1 MSKIIPA
8 TLIALAVSSLCHAE
22 VDAPYGRLPMA
33 FEANRGQTDPAVHF
47 LARGQGYGLY
57 LTADEAVL
65 SLRAPSSQSDTVV
78 RMQIAGV
85 SRHARI
91 SGADELTGV
100 SNYFVGND
108 PGQWHTNIP
117 NYAKVKYSGVYPGVD
132 LVYYGNQ
139 QSLEYDFVV
148 APGANPNAIALDFKG
163 VQGLKVSEA
172 GDLILVT
179 GNGDLVQHKPV
190 IYQNVAGQRR
200 VIDGSYA
207 VQGTRA
213 RFQVSRYDHTL
224 PLVIDPTLAYS
235 TYFGGKDFDDGYGIA
250 VDASGAAYVTGFIY
264 SSDFPG
270 AWGRECPTNGNG
282 DAFVAKLSRDGSQL
296 VYSTVLG
303 GSGQDLGH
311 GIAVDS
317 KGGAYVTGYTHSQDF
332 PTTRWAVQEKLLS
345 TTAGQNAF
353 VAHLDANGGLSY
365 STYLGGSGSDV
376 GQSIAVDSSDNAYVT
391 GYTSSGNFP
400 TTSRAFQRSLSGL
413 QNVFITKLN
422 PSGTTIEYST
432 LLGGNDYDFGFG
444 IAVNKEGNAYVT
456 GTTYG
461 IFSDTFP
468 TTSNAYQTAASGSGD
483 AFVSKLSADGSTL
496 VYSTFLGGAGY
507 DGARGIALDTNGNAY
522 VTGYTQSNTFPTTA
536 GAAQTTL
543 NGTEDA
549 FVTKLNSDGSGLV
562 YSTYLGGSG
571 NDAGFG
577 IAVGTNGYAYITGY
591 TQSADFPTTATAIQT
606 ANGTGKEPFMAALN
620 ASGAQLAYST
630 YLGGS
635 NGDGAYAI
643 AVDSSNNAYV
653 TGYTN
658 SVDFPVTKGA
668 YRSELTTG
676 ASQDAFIAK
685 LSLGSSPAH

>member
-22 VDAPYGRLPMA
+22 VGAPYGRLPMA
-33 FEANRGQTDPAVHF
+33 FELNQGQTDPAVHF

-57 LTADEAVL
+57 LTSKEAVL

-85 SRHARI
+85 SSHARV
-91 SGADELTGV
+91 SGADELPGV

-108 PGQWHTNIP
+108 PGHWHTNIP

-148 APGANPNAIALDFKG
+148 APGANADVIALDFKG
-163 VQGLKVSEA
+163 VRGLRVSEA
-172 GDLILVT
+172 GDLVLVT
-179 GNGDLVQHKPV
+179 GNGDLLQHKPL
-190 IYQNVAGQRR
+190 IYQYVRGQRR
-200 VIDGSYA
+200 VIQGRYV
-207 VQGTRA
+207 VQGMRA
-213 RFQVSRYDHTL
+213 RFQVSRYDHTQ

-270 AWGRECPTNGNG
+270 AWGRERPTRGNG

-296 VYSTVLG
+296 VYSTILG
-303 GSGQDLGH
+303 GTGQDLGH

-332 PTTRWAVQEKLLS
+332 PTTRWAVQDKFLS
-345 TTAGQNAF
+345 TAGQNAF
-353 VAHLDANGGLSY
+353 VAHLDAYGALSY
-365 STYLGGSGSDV
+365 STYLGGAGRDV
-376 GQSIAVDSSDNAYVT
+376 GQAIAVDSSDNAYVT

-400 TTSRAFQRSLSGL
+400 TTARAFQRGLSGL
-413 QNVFITKLN
+413 QNAFITKLN
-422 PSGTTIEYST
+422 PTGTAIEYST

-444 IAVNKEGNAYVT
+444 IAVNNDGNAYVT

-461 IFSDTFP
+461 IFSSTFP
-468 TTSNAYQTAASGSGD
+468 TTSNAYQTASSGSGD
-483 AFVSKLSADGSTL
+483 AFVSKLSADGSAL
-496 VYSTFLGGAGY
+496 VYSTFLGGTGY
-507 DGARGIALDTNGNAY
+507 DGGRGIALDTSGNAY
-522 VTGYTQSNTFPTTA
+522 VAGYTQSNAFPTTA
-536 GAAQTTL
+536 GAAQTAL

-549 FVTKLNSDGSGLV
+549 FVTKLNSDGSALV

-577 IAVGTNGYAYITGY
+577 IAVGTNGYAYVTGF
-591 TQSADFPTTATAIQT
+591 TQSADFPTTAAAIQN
-606 ANGTGKEPFMAALN
+606 ANGTGKEPFVAALN

-635 NGDGAYAI
+635 NGDGGYAI

-658 SVDFPVTKGA
+658 SVDFPVTQGA
-668 YRSELTTG
+668 YRNELTTG

-685 LSLGSSPAH
+685 LSFASSPAP

>member
-1 MSKIIPA
+1 MSKIIPT
-8 TLIALAVSSLCHAE
+8 TLLALAASSLCHAE
-22 VDAPYGRLPMA
+22 VGAPYGRLPMA
-33 FEANRGQTDPAVHF
+33 FELNRGQTDSAVRF

-57 LTADEAVL
+57 LTANEAVL

-78 RMQIAGV
+78 RMQIAGA
-85 SRHARI
+85 SPHARI

-100 SNYFVGND
+100 SNYFVGNN
-108 PGQWHTNIP
+108 PGHWHTNIP
-117 NYAKVKYSGVYPGVD
+117 NYAKVKYTGVYPGVD

-148 APGANPNAIALDFKG
+148 APGASPDAIALDFKG

-172 GDLILVT
+172 GDLVLVT

-190 IYQNVAGQRR
+190 IYQYVDGRR
-200 VIDGSYA
+200 QPVSGGY
-207 VQGTRA
+207 VVRGMRA
-213 RFQVSRYDHTL
+213 RFQVSRYDHSQ

-235 TYFGGKDFDDGYGIA
+235 TYFGGKDFDDGYSIA

-270 AWGRECPTNGNG
+270 VWGHELPTRGNG
-282 DAFVAKLSRDGSQL
+282 DAFVAKLSHDGSQL
-296 VYSTVLG
+296 VYSTILG

-332 PTTRWAVQEKLLS
+332 PTTRWSVQEKFLS
-345 TTAGQNAF
+345 TAGQNAF
-353 VAHLDANGGLSY
+353 VAHLDAYGALSY

-376 GQSIAVDSSDNAYVT
+376 GQAIAVDSSDNAYVT

-400 TTSRAFQRSLSGL
+400 TTARAFQKSLKGL
-413 QNVFITKLN
+413 QNAFITKLN
-422 PSGTTIEYST
+422 PSGTAIEYST
-432 LLGGNDYDFGFG
+432 LLGGDDYDFGFG
-444 IAVNKEGNAYVT
+444 IAVNKAGNAYVT

-461 IFSDTFP
+461 IFADTFP
-468 TTSNAYQTAASGSGD
+468 TTSNAYQAAASGSGD

-507 DGARGIALDTNGNAY
+507 DGGRGIALDTSGNAY

-591 TQSADFPTTATAIQT
+591 TQSTDFPTTAAAIQT
-606 ANGTGKEPFMAALN
+606 ANGTGKEPFVAALN

-635 NGDGAYAI
+635 NGDGGYAI
-643 AVDSSNNAYV
+643 AVDPSNNAYV

-658 SVDFPVTKGA
+658 SVDFPVTTGA
-668 YRSELTTG
+668 YRTELTQG

-685 LSLGSSPAH
+685 LSLGSSPPH

>member
-1 MSKIIPA
+1 MSKIIPT

-22 VDAPYGRLPMA
+22 ADAPYGRLPMA
-33 FEANRGQTDPAVHF
+33 FELNQGQTEPAVHF
-47 LARGQGYGLY
+47 SARGQGYGLY
-57 LTADEAVL
+57 LTSNEAVL
-65 SLRAPSSQSDTVV
+65 SLRAASSQSETVV
-78 RMQIAGV
+78 RMKIAGI
-85 SRHARI
+85 SSHARV
-91 SGADELTGV
+91 SGTDELSGV

-108 PGQWHTNIP
+108 PSHWHTNIP
-117 NYAKVKYSGVYPGVD
+117 NYAKVKYSGVYPGID

-139 QSLEYDFVV
+139 QALEYDFVV
-148 APGANPNAIALDFKG
+148 APGASPDAIALDFKG
-163 VQGLKVSEA
+163 VQGLRVSEA
-172 GDLILVT
+172 GDLVLVT
-179 GNGDLVQHKPV
+179 GNGDLLQHKPL
-190 IYQNVAGQRR
+190 IYQYVDGQRH
-200 VIDGSYA
+200 VVDGSY
-207 VQGTRA
+207 VVEGKRA
-213 RFQVSRYDHTL
+213 RFQVARYDHTQ

-250 VDASGAAYVTGFIY
+250 VDASGDAYVTGFIY

-270 AWGRECPTNGNG
+270 AWGHEHPTRGNG

-296 VYSTVLG
+296 VYSTILG
-303 GSGQDLGH
+303 GSGQDLGR

-332 PTTRWAVQEKLLS
+332 PTTHWAVQEKFLS
-345 TTAGQNAF
+345 GAGQNAF
-353 VAHLDANGGLSY
+353 VAHLDAYGALSY

-376 GQSIAVDSSDNAYVT
+376 GQAIAVDSSDNAYVT
-391 GYTSSGNFP
+391 GYTSSSNFP
-400 TTSRAFQRSLSGL
+400 TTARAFQKGLSGL
-413 QNVFITKLN
+413 QNAFITKLN
-422 PSGTTIEYST
+422 PTGTVIEYST

-444 IAVNKEGNAYVT
+444 IAVNKDGNAYVT

-461 IFSDTFP
+461 IFSSTFP
-468 TTSNAYQTAASGSGD
+468 TTSNAYQTAPSGSGD

-507 DGARGIALDTNGNAY
+507 DGGRGIALDTSGNAY
-522 VTGYTQSNTFPTTA
+522 VTGYTQSSAFPTTA
-536 GAAQTTL
+536 GAAQTAL

-549 FVTKLNSDGSGLV
+549 FVTKVNSDGSGLV

-577 IAVGTNGYAYITGY
+577 IAVGANGYAYITGF
-591 TQSADFPTTATAIQT
+591 TQSADFPVTAAAIQT
-606 ANGTGKEPFMAALN
+606 TNGTGKEPFVAALN
-620 ASGAQLAYST
+620 ASGAQLAYAT

-635 NGDGAYAI
+635 NGDGGYAI

-658 SVDFPVTKGA
+658 SVDFPVTQGA
-668 YRSELTTG
+668 YRSELTPG

-685 LSLGSSPAH
+685 LSLASAPAH

>member
-1 MSKIIPA
+1 MLKIIPA

-33 FEANRGQTDPAVHF
+33 FEVNQGQTDSAVHF

-65 SLRAPSSQSDTVV
+65 SLRAPSSQSDAVV
-78 RMQIAGV
+78 RMRIAGV
-85 SRHARI
+85 SPHARI

-108 PGQWHTNIP
+108 PGRWHTNIP

-148 APGANPNAIALDFKG
+148 APGADPNAIALDFKG
-163 VQGLKVSEA
+163 VHGLQVSEA
-172 GDLILVT
+172 GDLVLVT

-190 IYQNVAGQRR
+190 IYQNVDGQRR
-200 VIDGSYA
+200 VIDGSYV

-213 RFQVSRYDHTL
+213 RFQVARYDHTR

-264 SSDFPG
+264 SSYFPG
-270 AWGRECPTNGNG
+270 TWGRECPTNGNG

-303 GSGQDLGH
+303 GSGQDLAH

-317 KGGAYVTGYTHSQDF
+317 KGGAYITGYTHSQDF
-332 PTTRWAVQEKLLS
+332 PTTRSAVQERFLS

-353 VAHLDANGGLSY
+353 VARLDANGGLSY

-400 TTSRAFQRSLSGL
+400 TTSRAFQKSLNGL
-413 QNVFITKLN
+413 QNAFITKLN
-422 PSGTTIEYST
+422 ASGSAVEYST

-444 IAVNKEGNAYVT
+444 IAVNKAGNAYVT

-468 TTSNAYQTAASGSGD
+468 TTSNAYQVTASGSGD

-507 DGARGIALDTNGNAY
+507 DGGRGIALDTSGNAY
-522 VTGYTQSNTFPTTA
+522 VTGYTQSNAFPTTA

-577 IAVGTNGYAYITGY
+577 VAVGANGYAYITGF
-591 TQSADFPTTATAIQT
+591 TQSVDFPTTTTAVQT
-606 ANGTGKEPFMAALN
+606 ANGTGKEPFVAALS
-620 ASGAQLAYST
+620 ASGAQIAYST

-658 SVDFPVTKGA
+658 SVDFPVTTGA
-668 YRSELTTG
+668 YRTELTTG

-685 LSLGSSPAH
+685 LSVGSTAAQ

>member
-8 TLIALAVSSLCHAE
+8 TLIALAASSLCHAE

-33 FEANRGQTDPAVHF
+33 FEANRGQTDPAVQF

-85 SRHARI
+85 SPHARI
-91 SGADELTGV
+91 SGTDELTGV

-108 PGQWHTNIP
+108 PGHWHTNIP

-163 VQGLKVSEA
+163 VQELKVSEA

-179 GNGDLVQHKPV
+179 GNGDMVQHKPV

-213 RFQVSRYDHTL
+213 RFQVARYDHTR
-224 PLVIDPTLAYS
+224 PLVIDPTLAYA

-264 SSDFPG
+264 SGDFPG
-270 AWGRECPTNGNG
+270 TWGRECPTNGNG

-413 QNVFITKLN
+413 QNAFITKLN
-422 PSGTTIEYST
+422 PSGTAIEYST
-432 LLGGNDYDFGFG
+432 LLGGDDYDFGFG
-444 IAVNKEGNAYVT
+444 IAVDKAGNAYVT

-461 IFSDTFP
+461 IFADTFP
-468 TTSNAYQTAASGSGD
+468 TTSNAYQAAASGSGD

-507 DGARGIALDTNGNAY
+507 DGGRGIALDTSGNAY

-549 FVTKLNSDGSGLV
+549 FVTKLNSDGSALV
-562 YSTYLGGSG
+562 YSTYLGGSD

-577 IAVGTNGYAYITGY
+577 IAVGANGYAYVTGY
-591 TQSADFPTTATAIQT
+591 TQSADFPTTAAAIQT
-606 ANGTGKEPFMAALN
+606 ANGTGKEPFVAALN

-630 YLGGS
+630 YLGGG
-635 NGDGAYAI
+635 NGDGGYAI
-643 AVDSSNNAYV
+643 AVDPSNNAYV

-658 SVDFPVTKGA
+658 SVDFPVTTGA
-668 YRSELTTG
+668 YRTELTTG

-685 LSLGSSPAH
+685 LSLGNAPAH